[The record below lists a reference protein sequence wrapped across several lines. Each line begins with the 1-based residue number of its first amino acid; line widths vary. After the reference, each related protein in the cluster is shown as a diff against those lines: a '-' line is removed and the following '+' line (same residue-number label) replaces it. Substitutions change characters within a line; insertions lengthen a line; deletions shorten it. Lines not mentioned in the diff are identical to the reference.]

1 MIALSLFSLVMLPAI
16 VSLPMPVA
24 MGVAA
29 GFFMG

>member
-1 MIALSLFSLVMLPAI
+1 MISLSLFSFVMMPAI
-16 VSLPMPVA
+16 VSLPVPIV